1 MKRMFSCLETTEDMR
16 ATQDFRGRGGMDPK
30 EPTFKCTVLFN
41 YSHVFHIK
49 VAPNLT
55 EWQCT

>member
-1 MKRMFSCLETTEDMR
+1 MFSCLETTEDMR